1 MVLFSIYAYEL
12 KLGGSYLTTLV
23 NFGDAGMRLMTLLA
37 VMVSG
42 FAHAG
47 DSPTSQVEVLNLY
60 DNFGSE
66 EHGATLDWGFSTLVR
81 YRDMT
86 ILFDGGSSA
95 ELLERNAQALGVD
108 LREVDIAV
116 LSHNH
121 YDHISGFDHL
131 LAVNSDVQ
139 IFLPNDRLLGGRPS
153 RDAEEAEW
161 NASHQRGYRFP
172 DADVRYVK
180 NHQEIAPGVRVIV
193 TKSELVGYFYKYP
206 PYDQEPLFLGLPEV
220 TLALETDTGWVVV
233 TGCSHSEVVRIVQA
247 AKSELGGEI
256 QGLVGGFHLLPY
268 SEEEVALVVRQLH
281 DDLAVKAVAPAHC
294 TGETAHGLLENAFGL
309 KYTEFGLGG
318 RVSF

>member
-1 MVLFSIYAYEL
+1 VAR
-12 KLGGSYLTTLV
+12 YLASVV
-23 NFGDAGMRLMTLLA
+23 NIGDVGMRLMTLLA
-37 VMVSG
+37 VIISG

-60 DNFGSE
+60 DNFESQ

-95 ELLERNAQALGVD
+95 ALLERNAQALGVD
-108 LREVDIAV
+108 LRDVDIAV

-131 LAVNSDVQ
+131 LAVNPDVK
-139 IFLPNDRLLGGRPS
+139 IFLPNDRLIGGRPS

-161 NASHQRGYRFP
+161 NTSHQRGYRFP

-180 NHQEIAPGVRVIV
+180 NHQEIAPGISVIV
-193 TKSELVGYFYKYP
+193 TNSELVGYFNKYP
-206 PYDQEPLFLGLPEV
+206 PYDQEPLLLGLPEL
-220 TLALETDTGWVVV
+220 TLAVEGDTGWVLV
-233 TGCSHSEVVRIVQA
+233 TGCSHSGVGRIVQA

-268 SEEEVALVVRQLH
+268 SEEEVSLVVGQLL
-281 DDLAVKAVAPAHC
+281 DNLAVNSVAPAHC
-294 TGETAHGLLENAFGL
+294 TGETAHGLLEKAFGQ
-309 KYTEFGLGG
+309 KYTEFGLGA
-318 RVSF
+318 RASF

>member
-1 MVLFSIYAYEL
+1 
-12 KLGGSYLTTLV
+12 
-23 NFGDAGMRLMTLLA
+23 MRLMTILL
-37 VMVSG
+37 VTISG

-47 DSPTSQVEVLNLY
+47 DSPTSQVDVLNLY

-81 YRDMT
+81 YRGMT

-95 ELLERNAQALGVD
+95 ALLERNAQALGVD

-131 LAVNSDVQ
+131 LAVNPDVK

-180 NHQEIAPGVRVIV
+180 NHQEIAPGIRVIV

-206 PYDQEPLFLGLPEV
+206 PYDQEPLLLGLPEV

-268 SEEEVALVVRQLH
+268 SEEEVSLVVGQLH
-281 DDLAVKAVAPAHC
+281 DEFAVNAVAPAHC
-294 TGETAHGLLENAFGL
+294 TGETAHGLLEKAFGQKYTAFGL
-309 KYTEFGLGG
+309 GA
-318 RVSF
+318 RASF